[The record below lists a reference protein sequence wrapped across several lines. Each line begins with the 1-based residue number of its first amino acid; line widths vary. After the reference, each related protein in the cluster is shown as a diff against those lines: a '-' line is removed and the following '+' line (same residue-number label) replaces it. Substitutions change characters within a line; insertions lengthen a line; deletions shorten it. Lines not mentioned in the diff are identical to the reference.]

1 MISGWKS
8 PSLNQPKMKALI
20 IEDEELAARNLKQ
33 VLTETGTVQVIA
45 TLESIVD
52 TIEWFSTHPSPD
64 LLFMDIH
71 LADGSAFEI
80 FDRIKIQCPVIFTT
94 AYDEFALKAFKVN
107 SIDYLLKPVDLN
119 AVQRALNKLQELTVS
134 NHFHADMQ
142 NLLASFKKTATY
154 KSHFL
159 VPVKGDKL
167 MPVQAGE
174 IACIYIDAS
183 IVKALTFDER
193 SLRFEYTLDE
203 LSDLL
208 DPADFF
214 RANRQYIIN
223 RNAIKDIDLWFNNR
237 LSVNLKVAVP
247 EKILISKARIP
258 EFREW
263 FSGK

>member
-1 MISGWKS
+1 
-8 PSLNQPKMKALI
+8 MKALI
-20 IEDEELAARNLKQ
+20 VEDEELAARNLKS
-33 VLTETGTVQVIA
+33 VLDETGKVQVIG

-52 TIEWFSTHPSPD
+52 TIEWFNTHPSPD

-80 FDRIKIQCPVIFTT
+80 FDRIKIHCPVIFTT

-107 SIDYLLKPVDLN
+107 SIDYLLKPIDLK
-119 AVQRALNKLQELTVS
+119 AVQRALDKLQDLSVS
-134 NHFHADMQ
+134 SPFQVDMQ
-142 NLLASFKKTATY
+142 NLLSLFKKAATY
-154 KSHFL
+154 KTHFL
-159 VPVKGDKL
+159 VPAKGDKL

-174 IACIYIDAS
+174 IAYVYIDAS
-183 IVKALTFDER
+183 MVKALTFDER
-193 SLRFEYTLDE
+193 SFRFEYTLDE
-203 LSDLL
+203 LSDML

-237 LSVNLKVAVP
+237 LSVNLKVAVS

-258 EFREW
+258 EFRDW
-263 FSGK
+263 FGGK